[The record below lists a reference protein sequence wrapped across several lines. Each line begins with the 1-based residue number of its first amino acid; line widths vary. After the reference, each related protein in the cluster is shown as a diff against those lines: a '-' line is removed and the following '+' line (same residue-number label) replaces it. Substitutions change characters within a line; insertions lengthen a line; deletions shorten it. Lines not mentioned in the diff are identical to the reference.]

1 MQFLWS
7 WGLFFSN
14 LLIKINHQ
22 KGHYSDFK
30 GDCSARNQ
38 LKVRLRQNGF
48 MKSSINPKN
57 DPKIWRISALCTVK
71 TSSNFLG
78 HFLEMDDFI
87 NSFWINLTFSGHPD
101 VHSWYNVYKLCSVK
115 KDTRLN
121 QVFYLIK
128 SSGIIFIFYLDFT
141 WLYGSWQHQRI

>member
-1 MQFLWS
+1 MFAIVQIYFARCTTYSIKPFRVEILQIFQL
-7 WGLFFSN
+7 LFW
-14 LLIKINHQ
+14 KI
-22 KGHYSDFK
+22 
-30 GDCSARNQ
+30 
-38 LKVRLRQNGF
+38 
-48 MKSSINPKN
+48 
-57 DPKIWRISALCTVK
+57 
-71 TSSNFLG
+71 
-78 HFLEMDDFI
+78 DDFI

-141 WLYGSWQHQRI
+141 WLYGSWHHQRILKKYPFWKHDSSFSSEVSKLTSVFYPWNDAFSGMKK